1 MRSSPTK
8 GMLTIASL
16 ITMLSE
22 RLETYRGS
30 ITRAH

>member
-1 MRSSPTK
+1 MRSSPAK
-8 GMLTIASL
+8 RVLTVASL
-16 ITMLSE
+16 ITMIAK